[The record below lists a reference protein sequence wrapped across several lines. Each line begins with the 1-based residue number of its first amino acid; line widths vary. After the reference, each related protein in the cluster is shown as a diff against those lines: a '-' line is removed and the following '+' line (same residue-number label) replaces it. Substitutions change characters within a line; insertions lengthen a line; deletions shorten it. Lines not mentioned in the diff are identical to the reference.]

1 MVKAFVIASMIVV
14 SVLAARPVVADPIE
28 VDDYDQE
35 YDLGFGIGDGEIYDQ
50 IWDQGIDL
58 ANQVQKPPVVECTL
72 ICSQAETNAMVACGL
87 ISHPVARGACMA
99 AVVGGGAVCRW
110 YCTSR

>member
-14 SVLAARPVVADPIE
+14 SVLATRPVVADPIE

-35 YDLGFGIGDGEIYDQ
+35 YDLGFGIGDEEIYDQ
-50 IWDQGIDL
+50 IWVQGIDL
-58 ANQVQKPPVVECTL
+58 ADQVQKPPVVECVL
-72 ICSQAETNAMVACGL
+72 MCSQAESEALLTCGL

-99 AVVGGGAVCRW
+99 AVAGGGMVCKW
-110 YCTSR
+110 YCTTR